1 MRDIE
6 GHGSLVQIVEPE
18 EKAAIMMR
26 RLVDEWTDSARGV
39 AAGRFDLDDVGAH
52 VGEQA
57 RGKMGAIGAQIEH
70 AQARKRAVAH
80 YLTLPGALPRFSISK
95 GLRSSVGSISFR
107 TSLWGPV
114 RTPPRTRMVS
124 KVSGLTHRTPSTAGL
139 ACPSS
144 STGPTAT

>member
-26 RLVDEWTDSARGV
+26 RLADEWTDSARGV
-39 AAGRFDLDDVGAH
+39 AAGRFDLDDVGTH

-57 RGKMGAIGAQIEH
+57 RRKMGAIGAQIEH

-80 YLTLPGALPRFSISK
+80 YLTLPGALPRFSIS
-95 GLRSSVGSISFR
+95 SSLIIGIDMNDNIMIQDMYMIFCDLGISQI
-107 TSLWGPV
+107 
-114 RTPPRTRMVS
+114 
-124 KVSGLTHRTPSTAGL
+124 
-139 ACPSS
+139 
-144 STGPTAT
+144 